1 MSLDYDKVWN
11 SMNELD
17 DTTTNY
23 VQIRELLQSYNKDND
38 KFIDC
43 IITLLDHYINV
54 QDQAFKSAWKE
65 TVGSMSSTQHSSS
78 PQNTSGDNKWILLV
92 EVDTASDDYFVSLP
106 DDLLE
111 RVGWKDGDTLVW
123 EDNKNGTWSLKKDK
137 TPVLDEMDELIDK
150 AEKFYDRASHKL
162 LTYQEAVDAGYSMTG
177 DGFWIPPQK
186 NEDFYVHSEV
196 K

>member
-17 DTTTNY
+17 DTITNY

-65 TVGSMSSTQHSSS
+65 TVGSMSSTHHSSS
-78 PQNTSGDNKWILLV
+78 PQNNSGDNKWILPV

-123 EDNKNGTWSLKKDK
+123 EDNKNGTWSLKRDK

-150 AEKFYDRASHKL
+150 AEKFYHKASHKL
-162 LTYQEAVDAGYSMTG
+162 LSYQEAVDAGYLMTD
-177 DGFWIPPQK
+177 DGFWIPPEK
-186 NEDFYVHSEV
+186 ENDIYNYN
-196 K
+196 KK

>member
-17 DTTTNY
+17 NTITNY
-23 VQIRELLQSYNKDND
+23 VQVKELLQSYNKDND

-43 IITLLDHYINV
+43 VITLLDHYINI

-65 TVGSMSSTQHSSS
+65 TVGSMSSTQNSSS
-78 PQNTSGDNKWILLV
+78 PQNNVGDNKWILPV

-111 RVGWKDGDTLVW
+111 RVGWKDGYTLVW
-123 EDNKNGTWSLKKDK
+123 EDNKNGTWSLKRDK

-150 AEKFYDRASHKL
+150 AEKFYHKASHKL
-162 LTYQEAVDAGYSMTG
+162 LSYQEAVDAGYSMTD
-177 DGFWIPPQK
+177 DGFWVPPEK
-186 NEDFYVHSEV
+186 ENDIYNYN
-196 K
+196 KK